1 MSGEKLDLRQ
11 IGLGI
16 YDAFLCQLTSASL
29 QIWLFFIPTSLSSL
43 LTQIFAHHDHFHVYA
58 LFGNCKITLGNPT
71 SSSLCQSSNYRK
83 VLQFDLE
90 EEEPTKQKSSTHRL
104 LSSLKWSHL
113 NVYKQMI
120 LFLVFVKHCA
130 ATYHA

>member
-43 LTQIFAHHDHFHVYA
+43 LTQIFAHHDHFHVYT
-58 LFGNCKITLGNPT
+58 LFGNCKITLGNPP
-71 SSSLCQSSNYRK
+71 SSLCQSSQSSNYRK
-83 VLQFDLE
+83 VLQFDFKGGANQAKKFHTQTFKF
-90 EEEPTKQKSSTHRL
+90 TKVVSFECL
-104 LSSLKWSHL
+104 
-113 NVYKQMI
+113 
-120 LFLVFVKHCA
+120 
-130 ATYHA
+130 